1 MSIETSTNVY
11 GDEIVTATELNRQPE
26 RILDIALEHPVTI
39 NHNDRYFALLPREQ
53 MAFWVKATNVSKTV
67 FELINIAYRLRLG
80 EQIDPN
86 HTYEWLK
93 VFDAEE
99 LSQLIAEVETE
110 FRQIGLETGAIDKLD
125 AVIHEWYESALAN
138 SSPELAIAFIDEVDE
153 VLLTQ
158 PAAFKTTESFGLIV
172 ENVCICYR

>member
-1 MSIETSTNVY
+1 MPIETSTNVY
-11 GDEIVTATELNRQPE
+11 GDEIVTATELNRQPG
-26 RILDIALEHPVTI
+26 RILDIALERPVTI
-39 NHNDRYFALLPREQ
+39 TRNDRYFALLPREQ
-53 MAFWVKATNVSKTV
+53 MAFWVKATTISKTV

-86 HTYEWLK
+86 HPYEWLK

-110 FRQIGLETGAIDKLD
+110 FRQIGLETGAIDRLD

-138 SSPELAIAFIDEVDE
+138 SSPELAIAFTDEVDE

-158 PAAFKTTESFGLIV
+158 PTAFNTTESARL
-172 ENVCICYR
+172 